1 MYKRLE
7 GIKMS
12 VFGDN
17 RMRKEHY
24 NTLQKSVNEVVVNVG
39 LTEIKEFRKTVKF
52 IDNQF
57 TAFVWVLW
65 RNATDQEF
73 RTELYKYL
81 NDAHVET
88 ALKKILSAYKEIR

>member
-1 MYKRLE
+1 MGR
-7 GIKMS
+7 

-17 RMRKEHY
+17 RMKMKYEHY
-24 NTLQKSVNEVVVNVG
+24 DTLYKSINEVVANVG
-39 LTEIKEFRKTVKF
+39 LTEVKEFRKTVKF
-52 IDNQF
+52 VDNQF
-57 TAFVWVLW
+57 TAFVWVIW
-65 RNATDQEF
+65 RQATDQDF